1 MPVSRPGPCR
11 RRRVISI
18 IIPVYHEAS
27 RINRLLRSLSVFP
40 DAELIVVDG
49 APEQDTATAI
59 ESGRVLRLA
68 SPPGRGIQM
77 NLGAARATGEILLF
91 LHADTI
97 LPDQAPHLIRRALR
111 DPRISGGA
119 FSLRYASSRPGLA
132 LIAMLAN
139 IRSAWT
145 RAPYGDQAIFLRAE
159 VFRSLGGFAE
169 IPIMEDLEF
178 MTRLRQSG
186 HAIHILR
193 TPVQTSARRQD
204 REGLVRCTAR
214 NLLLRLL
221 YHLGLSP
228 ARLARLYRPHRE
240 E

>member
-1 MPVSRPGPCR
+1 M
-11 RRRVISI
+11 ISV

-27 RINRLLRSLSVFP
+27 RINHLLRPLLSFP
-40 DAELIVVDG
+40 ETELIVVDG
-49 APEQDTATAI
+49 APEQDTLAAI
-59 ESGRVLRLA
+59 ESPCVHGFA

-77 NLGAARATGEILLF
+77 NQGAAQATGKILLF
-91 LHADTI
+91 LHADTS
-97 LPDQAPHLIRRALR
+97 LPMQALDLIRSALD

-139 IRSAWT
+139 LRSTWT

-159 VFRSLGGFAE
+159 VFRSMGGFAE

-178 MTRLRQSG
+178 MTRLRRAG
-186 HAIHILR
+186 HSIRILQA
-193 TPVQTSARRQD
+193 PVLTSPRRHE

-221 YHLGLSP
+221 YHLGLSLD
-228 ARLARLYRPHRE
+228 RLARLYRPHQE
-240 E
+240 